1 MLLIIVILLVAY
13 IIVPLLDLTLKE
25 NALFF
30 AKCAVYVAT
39 MVYVLWMLFGAAHSP
54 VM

>member
-13 IIVPLLDLTLKE
+13 IVVPLLDLTLKE

-30 AKCAVYVAT
+30 AKCAVYVVT
-39 MVYVLWMLFGAAHSP
+39 LVYVLWMMFGPGAHP
-54 VM
+54 